1 MIENSDASIFEKN
14 IPPLMQAGI
23 VLVTALVFMLCWKA
37 AVHFG
42 VDLRQRTPWLISS
55 ALMLFFGLFNSVFSL
70 SAEKRFVYW
79 RDSIYAYILLGVL
92 GGLMAWGFSG
102 LTIDEAGSFKWM
114 YFIFTFSFIIFLT
127 IINLMRKIV
136 ELAQKQDRRLRGEE

>member
-70 SAEKRFVYW
+70 SAKKRFVYW
-79 RDSIYAYILLGVL
+79 RDSIYAYALLGVL

>member
-23 VLVTALVFMLCWKA
+23 VLVNALVFMLCWKV

>member
-42 VDLRQRTPWLISS
+42 MDLRQRTPWLISS

-70 SAEKRFVYW
+70 SAEKRFIYW
-79 RDSIYAYILLGVL
+79 RDSIYAYVLLGVL